1 MGSSTKESKR
11 LKMVQYISDPDNIFP
26 TRSDLAV
33 TVLGYKHTVT
43 LYKLFSPDELTEIE
57 TEGLEL
63 RKKRTARQRA
73 AVYDA
78 LYREA
83 VNGNVP
89 AIKEYLDRIEG
100 KIKDKVEVDQGDVE
114 IKVTL
119 VGIDD

>member
-1 MGSSTKESKR
+1 
-11 LKMVQYISDPDNIFP
+11 MVQYISDPDNIFP
-26 TRSDLAV
+26 TRSVLAV

-73 AVYDA
+73 DVYDA
-78 LYREA
+78 LFKEA
-83 VNGNVP
+83 ASGNIQ
-89 AIKEYLDRIEG
+89 AIKEFLDRTEG
-100 KIKDKVEVDQGDVE
+100 KVKDKVEVDQGDVE

-119 VGIDD
+119 VGMDD

>member
-1 MGSSTKESKR
+1 
-11 LKMVQYISDPDNIFP
+11 MVQYISDPDNTFP
-26 TRSDLAV
+26 TRSVLAV

-78 LYREA
+78 LFKEA
-83 VNGNVP
+83 ASGNIQ
-89 AIKEYLDRIEG
+89 AIKEFLDRTEG
-100 KIKDKVEVDQGDVE
+100 KVKDKIEVDQGDVE

-119 VGIDD
+119 VGMDG